1 MIGDLTPAT
10 LDNIY
15 SVSVSRQQR
24 LLKDLT
30 ENNKNGYKEL
40 QILSQFINLIVKLK
54 NIGWNGDVRRCCVFA
69 WVAGECRASKWNG
82 ITKFSKIGFNS
93 RGNETK

>member
-1 MIGDLTPAT
+1 MIGDLTPST

-15 SVSVSRQQR
+15 SVAVSRQQL
-24 LLKDLT
+24 LLKGLT

-54 NIGWNGDVRRCCVFA
+54 NIQIQ
-69 WVAGECRASKWNG
+69 K
-82 ITKFSKIGFNS
+82 
-93 RGNETK
+93 

>member
-1 MIGDLTPAT
+1 MIGELTPQT

-54 NIGWNGDVRRCCVFA
+54 NIQLQ
-69 WVAGECRASKWNG
+69 K
-82 ITKFSKIGFNS
+82 
-93 RGNETK
+93 

>member
-1 MIGDLTPAT
+1 MIGDLTPQS

-15 SVSVSRQQR
+15 SVAVSRQQK
-24 LLKDLT
+24 LLQGLT

-54 NIGWNGDVRRCCVFA
+54 NIQLQ
-69 WVAGECRASKWNG
+69 K
-82 ITKFSKIGFNS
+82 
-93 RGNETK
+93 